1 MKRKRAVYALGMLI
15 FFGAALLI
23 FILAA
28 NEQSVLASGQPVT
41 ERVSL
46 QDLTKR
52 SNGGNQHIE
61 LADFYFGRQY
71 IYTAKVVQFTEVYVP
86 VFAKGQ
92 PEDAAHLQLLV
103 WIRNDRNSNQR
114 LIQSQQDLD
123 ELVADFNRNPRT
135 LEGVLVKPIS
145 RVRSLTQDAYPGVD
159 TAGLQ
164 VLWARN
170 FPEQNSINLL
180 WGMMAFCLVAAGA
193 CLVAFVRTP
202 KPGPA
207 ARPSARR

>member
-1 MKRKRAVYALGMLI
+1 VAAGVAQVAIRFLCLGIQGVLI
-15 FFGAALLI
+15 W
-23 FILAA
+23 
-28 NEQSVLASGQPVT
+28 SRSASSQV
-41 ERVSL
+41 
-46 QDLTKR
+46 
-52 SNGGNQHIE
+52 
-61 LADFYFGRQY
+61 
-71 IYTAKVVQFTEVYVP
+71 
-86 VFAKGQ
+86 
-92 PEDAAHLQLLV
+92 LQLLV

-123 ELVADFNRNPRT
+123 ELVSDFNRNPRT
-135 LEGVLVKPIS
+135 LDGVLVKPIS

-170 FPEQNSINLL
+170 FPDQSSINLL
-180 WGMMAFCLVAAGA
+180 WGLMAFCLVAAGA
-193 CLVAFVRTP
+193 CLVAFVRAP